1 MSLSRRDQA
10 LLALLIVLLIGFA
23 FFRLAYLPANKEIQT
38 LTASNEQLQ
47 LEKQSLQKE
56 AKKTPIKD
64 KAAEE
69 RFANLNKR
77 LPTEDELIPL
87 LKLLDET
94 TGKNQL
100 PLYSIDYKGAEKP
113 AETGAQTLVFNI
125 STKGKVDILFKFLA
139 ELENAERLISVE
151 DVSFSAV
158 RAETIDT
165 SEEKDAG
172 PPAYYIAP
180 PGIPEAKLQRIKFE
194 IITEKETASQSER
207 PVAESYIP
215 DAFEMKI
222 TINAYYAAKNE
233 AAQPPAADT
242 EKQPANDAKGE
253 V

>member
-56 AKKTPIKD
+56 AKKSPVKD

-100 PLYSIDYKGAEKP
+100 PLFSIDYKGAEKP
-113 AETGAQTLVFNI
+113 SETGAQTLVFNI
-125 STKGKVDILFKFLA
+125 STKGKVDNLFRFLA
-139 ELENAERLISVE
+139 ELENADRLISVE

-158 RAETIDT
+158 KAENPDT

-194 IITEKETASQSER
+194 IITEKETVTQSDR
-207 PVAESYIP
+207 PVAESYMP
-215 DAFEMKI
+215 DTFEMKI
-222 TINAYYAAKNE
+222 TINAYYAAQQE
-233 AAQPPAADT
+233 AAQSQSVDT
-242 EKQPANDAKGE
+242 ENKPVNDAKGE